1 MSSKFLTMFS
11 LFIWYNLVMSEKSI
25 SILVG
30 AVLILSVGVF
40 VYKTKNPPVIPVETL
55 PSTNTETTTPEPVT
69 IPAQKTPAKTNPVTT
84 TKETPASSTP
94 SGITLAQVALHN
106 SSSSCWSA
114 INGNVYDLTSWIH
127 NHPGG
132 EKTIL
137 SICGIDGTSRY
148 SDQHGGSSRTAKI
161 LEGFKLGLLVS

>member
-1 MSSKFLTMFS
+1 
-11 LFIWYNLVMSEKSI
+11 MSEKSI
-25 SILVG
+25 SVLVG
-30 AVLILSVGVF
+30 VVLILSMGVF
-40 VYKTKNPPVIPVETL
+40 VYKTKIPPIIPTETL
-55 PSTNTETTTPEPVT
+55 PVTNTETTTPEPVSKNT
-69 IPAQKTPAKTNPVTT
+69 TPTKTTPVVTP
-84 TKETPASSTP
+84 KETPAPSAP
-94 SGITLAQVALHN
+94 SGITLAQVALHS

-132 EKTIL
+132 EKNIL

-148 SDQHGGSSRTAKI
+148 SGQHGGSSRTAKI